1 MRLFT
6 YIFLFICLATTPS
19 VFSVKNKIFFT
30 EKAENSDKIDVSGH
44 WEGTIT
50 RDEGGGKRT
59 VYAMDLD
66 LNQKGKELKGISY
79 LHFEDGSKTYHA
91 KMEVKGKING
101 TYIKYVETRFL
112 NADSIPNADWCIK
125 KADLIHRIQNSSPTL
140 EGIWEG
146 ATSFGECIPG
156 RIFLQKKLPKA

>member
-1 MRLFT
+1 MRF
-6 YIFLFICLATTPS
+6 LATIFILSCFIIPPS
-19 VFSVKNKIFFT
+19 VFGVKKGEIS
-30 EKAENSDKIDVSGH
+30 EKIDISGH

-59 VYAMDLD
+59 TYNMDLD
-66 LNQKGKELKGISY
+66 INQKGKTLTGISY
-79 LHFEDGSKTYHA
+79 VHYDDGTKKYHA
-91 KMEVKGKING
+91 KMEVTGKISG
-101 TYIKYVETRFL
+101 SYVKYLETKML
-112 NADSIPNADWCIK
+112 QADSIPNSDWCVK

-146 ATSFGECIPG
+146 ATSFGECVPG